1 MAIKVHANHDN
12 SLLLIFSL
20 FWFCSCLYIGRHA
33 RARGDNQNTKATEP
47 KPNVSS
53 GEYQLVRGRG
63 TTEDTEIDFSNPLYA
78 ETERE
83 VANESLSSVRFPNMP

>member
-1 MAIKVHANHDN
+1 MAIKVHASHDN
-12 SLLLIFSL
+12 SLLPIFSL
-20 FWFCSCLYIGRHA
+20 FWFCSCLYTGRHA
-33 RARGDNQNTKATEP
+33 RGDDQNAKATEP
-47 KPNVSS
+47 KRNVSS